1 MKSILIIKTGST
13 FPAIS
18 KDRGDF
24 EDWIIAGTGLSRN
37 HFLIVDVSRGQILP
51 GYDEISAIA
60 ITGSHAMVTDHFDW
74 SERTASWLP
83 GAVERNIPVLG
94 ICFGHQLLAYAMGG
108 QVASI
113 PDGLEFGTVAVNLT
127 KFAQKDRLF
136 SLLPEKVYFQA
147 THTQSVVRLPP
158 GANLLASTYWDDH
171 HAFVVGDCAWGVQ
184 FHPEFDADIV
194 NRYIEILRDHLQSKK
209 LNPDE
214 LINQSFDTPFGE
226 KFLKRFV
233 EIVIE
238 KNN

>member
-1 MKSILIIKTGST
+1 M
-13 FPAIS
+13 
-18 KDRGDF
+18 
-24 EDWIIAGTGLSRN
+24 
-37 HFLIVDVSRGQILP
+37 
-51 GYDEISAIA
+51 
-60 ITGSHAMVTDHFDW
+60 
-74 SERTASWLP
+74 
-83 GAVERNIPVLG
+83 LG

-158 GANLLASTYWDDH
+158 GAKLLASTSLDDN
-171 HAFVVGDCAWGVQ
+171 HAFVIGDCAWGIQ
-184 FHPEFDADIV
+184 SHPEYDVAIV
-194 NRYIEILRDHLQSKK
+194 KQYIEILQDHLQKNG
-209 LNPDE
+209 LNADD
-214 LINQSFDTPFGE
+214 LIKQSFDTPFGD

-238 KNN
+238 ENK